1 MDLIVT
7 FRAEGDQV
15 VFNIV
20 SRLAAQHDVVYLQ
33 ARPLS
38 TCLASPAVPLQ
49 HLLTQLLV
57 RFRVKL
63 SSGPPVTIDGHAI
76 SARSPVR
83 N

>member
-20 SRLAAQHDVVYLQ
+20 SRLAAQEDVVYLQ
-33 ARPLS
+33 VGPLS
-38 TCLASPAVPLQ
+38 TSLAAPAVPPQ
-49 HLLTQLLV
+49 HLPVQLLV
-57 RFRVKL
+57 SFGIEL
-63 SSGPPVTIDGHAI
+63 DACPLAEGDCHAI